1 MHNAHGSPARGHLT
15 DAQAATYIQP
25 VSNKT
30 IGKNMNRG
38 IFSGRLLGLLDIFG
52 SAVGASSSIENRRVP
67 DPRDLKRLG
76 IDPERFR
83 EINRF

>member
-1 MHNAHGSPARGHLT
+1 MQCVNNERSR
-15 DAQAATYIQP
+15 YIM
-25 VSNKT
+25 T
-30 IGKNMNRG
+30 RG

-52 SAVGASSSIENRRVP
+52 SAISASTAVDNRRAP

-76 IDPERFR
+76 INPDQFR

>member
-1 MHNAHGSPARGHLT
+1 
-15 DAQAATYIQP
+15 
-25 VSNKT
+25 
-30 IGKNMNRG
+30 MNRG